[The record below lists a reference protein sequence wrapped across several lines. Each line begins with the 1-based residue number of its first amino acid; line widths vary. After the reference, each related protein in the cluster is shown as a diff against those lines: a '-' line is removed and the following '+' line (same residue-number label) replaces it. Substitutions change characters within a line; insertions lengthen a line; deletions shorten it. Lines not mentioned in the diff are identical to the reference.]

1 MDNLVHLESAQKVK
15 RVFQVCPANKAALED
30 PDLLE
35 YVVKKVFLALMEH
48 LDQREIQA
56 SKVNQELLDPKEC
69 WDQVDSQASQE
80 TREIPG
86 DLVQLDFLEQR
97 AERDS
102 LV

>member
-15 RVFQVCPANKAALED
+15 RVCQVCQASKAALED

-35 YVVKKVFLALMEH
+35 CVEKKVFLVLMEH
-48 LDQREIQA
+48 LDQRETRA
-56 SKVNQELLDPKEC
+56 SKVNLEPLDPKEC
-69 WDQVDSQASQE
+69 WDQVDSQASPE
-80 TREIPG
+80 TRELQG
-86 DLVQLDFLEQR
+86 DLVHLDFLEQR

>member
-15 RVFQVCPANKAALED
+15 RVCQVCQASKAALED
-30 PDLLE
+30 QDLQE
-35 YVVKKVFLALMEH
+35 YVEKRVFLALTEH
-48 LDQREIQA
+48 LDQRETQA

-86 DLVQLDFLEQR
+86 DLVQLDFQEQR

>member
-1 MDNLVHLESAQKVK
+1 MDNLEHLVSAQKVK
-15 RVFQVCPANKAALED
+15 RVFQVCQASKAVLEGL
-30 PDLLE
+30 DLLE
-35 YVVKKVFLALMEH
+35 YVEKRVFLVSMEH
-48 LDQREIQA
+48 LDQRETRA
-56 SKVNQELLDPKEC
+56 SKANQELLDPKEC
-69 WDQVDSQASQE
+69 WDQVDSQANQE

>member
-1 MDNLVHLESAQKVK
+1 MDNLAHLESAQKVK
-15 RVFQVCPANKAALED
+15 RVCQVCRASKAALED

-35 YVVKKVFLALMEH
+35 YVEKKVFLVLMEH
-48 LDQREIQA
+48 LDQRETRA
-56 SKVNQELLDPKEC
+56 SRVNQELLDPKEC

-80 TREIPG
+80 TRGTPG
-86 DLVQLDFLEQR
+86 DLVQLDFLEQK

>member
-15 RVFQVCPANKAALED
+15 RVCQVCQASKAGLEGQ
-30 PDLLE
+30 DLLE
-35 YVVKKVFLALMEH
+35 YVEKRVFLALMEH
-48 LDQREIQA
+48 LDQRETRA

-69 WDQVDSQASQE
+69 WDQVDSQASQQ

>member
-15 RVFQVCPANKAALED
+15 RVCQVCQASKAALED

-35 YVVKKVFLALMEH
+35 YVEKKVFLALMEH
-48 LDQREIQA
+48 PEQKETRA
-56 SKVNQELLDPKEC
+56 SKVNQGFLDPKEC
-69 WDQVDSQASQE
+69 WDQVDSRASQE
-80 TREIPG
+80 TREIQG

-97 AERDS
+97 VERDS